1 MLKVIIKKPCVAKV
15 DGEIKHLRRGHEVK
29 VSISD
34 AYTLWGQGQALIID
48 GKSHENDESVKK
60 EIKALKE
67 EFNSSKKKK

>member
-1 MLKVIIKKPCVAKV
+1 
-15 DGEIKHLRRGHEVK
+15 
-29 VSISD
+29 
-34 AYTLWGQGQALIID
+34 LIID